1 MSRLDAMIA
10 RDWTDSSGA
19 TKTQWTRIGTAFPAR
34 QGEGYTITF
43 DALPLPSLNRDGK
56 LECRVMLRPPLPKDG
71 DRAAPARNGG
81 GGRGGFRDDLDDDV
95 PFATNSPHAREPGAS
110 KRVL

>member
-1 MSRLDAMIA
+1 MIA

-71 DRAAPARNGG
+71 DRAAPARSRGG
-81 GGRGGFRDDLDDDV
+81 GGGFSDDLNDDV
-95 PFATNSPHAREPGAS
+95 PFGTNSPHAREPGAS
-110 KRVL
+110 KRML